1 MHNIWKEQY
10 GTKITEQCLC
20 DQARMIRKNEWI
32 IKLELENIRKNV
44 LQKEK
49 YTEVDKKWRY

>member
-10 GTKITEQCLC
+10 GIEVIEQHLC

-32 IKLELENIRKNV
+32 KKLKL
-44 LQKEK
+44 
-49 YTEVDKKWRY
+49 